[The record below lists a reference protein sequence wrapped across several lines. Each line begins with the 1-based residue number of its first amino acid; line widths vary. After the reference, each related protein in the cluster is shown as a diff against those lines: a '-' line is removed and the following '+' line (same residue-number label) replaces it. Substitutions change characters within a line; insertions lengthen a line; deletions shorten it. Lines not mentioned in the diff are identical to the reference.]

1 MALDDA
7 YFQAVRASQTNQGG
21 WFLCSQLSAIPLDY
35 RGASLAEASS
45 SGSDMGICPAGGA
58 QQDAVGVCA
67 KEIEDPQLALFLCH
81 MLEGPQGPLQHH
93 LITTHL
99 LPRTSLH

>member
-1 MALDDA
+1 MQPTPVQLHQVA
-7 YFQAVRASQTNQGG
+7 RG
-21 WFLCSQLSAIPLDY
+21 LCLPGHLPLDLIW
-35 RGASLAEASS
+35 A
-45 SGSDMGICPAGGA
+45 CPAGGA

-93 LITTHL
+93 LITTHM
-99 LPRTSLH
+99 LPRASSQFVQVIAMYDA